1 MKSLIT
7 SLVVGFSL
15 LLAASA
21 QDAKTALETQKQ
33 KVGYAIGMNIGSSFK
48 KQSLELDF
56 DTLIKG
62 LKDGYTGGKSALTEE
77 QIQEVMATLQKEMG
91 AKQTAKMEMA
101 KKEGIAYLESN
112 KKKDGVK
119 TTASGLQYKSIT
131 EGKGAKPK
139 ATDNVTVNYKGTL
152 VDGTEFDSSYK
163 RNEPAKFPLNGVI
176 PGWTEG
182 LQLMA
187 VGSKY
192 QLVIPSALG
201 YGERGE
207 SGSIPPNSTLI
218 FEVELISIDKPEAVP
233 APK

>member
-1 MKSLIT
+1 
-7 SLVVGFSL
+7 
-15 LLAASA
+15 
-21 QDAKTALETQKQ
+21 
-33 KVGYAIGMNIGSSFK
+33 
-48 KQSLELDF
+48 
-56 DTLIKG
+56 
-62 LKDGYTGGKSALTEE
+62 
-77 QIQEVMATLQKEMG
+77 
-91 AKQTAKMEMA
+91 
-101 KKEGIAYLESN
+101 
-112 KKKDGVK
+112 
-119 TTASGLQYKSIT
+119 
-131 EGKGAKPK
+131 
-139 ATDNVTVNYKGTL
+139 VTVNYKGTL

>member
-7 SLVVGFSL
+7 SLGLGLSL
-15 LLAASA
+15 AFAATA
-21 QDAKTALETQKQ
+21 QEAKSGLDTQKQ
-33 KVGYAIGMNIGSSFK
+33 KAGYAIGMNIGSSFK
-48 KQSLELDF
+48 KQGLEIDL
-56 DTLIKG
+56 DTLFKG
-62 LKDGYTGGKSALTEE
+62 VKDGYTGGKALMTEE
-77 QIQEVMATLQKEMG
+77 QSQEVMTILQKEMA
-91 AKQTAKMEMA
+91 AKQGEKMEQA
-101 KKEGIAYLESN
+101 KKDGIVFLEAN

-119 TTASGLQYKSIT
+119 TTASGLQYKSLV

-182 LQLMA
+182 LQLMG

-192 QLVIPSALG
+192 QFVIPSQLA

-207 SGSIPPNSTLI
+207 SGAIPPNSTLI
-218 FEVELISIDKPEAVP
+218 FEVELISIDKEPAPEA
-233 APK
+233 K

>member
-1 MKSLIT
+1 MKALIT
-7 SLVVGFSL
+7 SLTVGIGLTLVV
-15 LLAASA
+15 SA
-21 QDAKTALETQKQ
+21 QDAKSGLDTQKQ

-62 LKDGYTGGKSALTEE
+62 LKDGYTGGKAAMTEE
-77 QIQEVMATLQKEMG
+77 QIQEVMMNLQKEMS
-91 AKQTAKMEMA
+91 AKHAEKMEAA
-101 KKEGIAYLESN
+101 KKDGIAFLVAN
-112 KKKDGVK
+112 KGKEGVK

-139 ATDNVTVNYKGTL
+139 ATDSVTVNYKGTL

-182 LQLMA
+182 LQLMP

-192 QLVIPSALG
+192 QFFIPSQLG
-201 YGERGE
+201 YGEGGQG
-207 SGSIPPNSTLI
+207 GSIPPNSTLI
-218 FEVELISIDKPEAVP
+218 FEVELISIDKVE
-233 APK
+233 APKDAK

>member
-1 MKSLIT
+1 M
-7 SLVVGFSL
+7 GFSL
-15 LLAASA
+15 VLAASA

-91 AKQTAKMEMA
+91 AKQAAKTEMA
-101 KKEGIAYLESN
+101 KKDGIAYLEAN
-112 KKKDGVK
+112 KKKDGIK

-139 ATDNVTVNYKGTL
+139 ATDNVTVHYKGTL

-163 RNEPAKFPLNGVI
+163 RNEPAKFPLDGVI

-207 SGSIPPNSTLI
+207 GGSIPPNSTLI